1 MCKVLLV
8 DDEKMARMGM
18 RAVLD
23 WENNGF
29 ELVGEASNGEKAMNW
44 IREKRV
50 DILIT
55 DIAMPVMDGLEL
67 TRKAKEL
74 CPFIKVLL
82 LSCHND
88 FDYVREGIRLGASD
102 YILKPTLNA
111 DSLLT
116 ALHQMRRKQEE
127 ERENRQIVELFKDHL
142 HVSKRKEL
150 EKMFCKALRG
160 DRDAIGRLQ
169 HAYPDEKYRFVAIGV
184 DVFAESDT
192 DKAEL
197 LIEQT
202 EIIQTQLYERCRS
215 YVAVLHRPDLV
226 MAVLPALT
234 PLECNPAEL
243 NEWLSGLRTGSNP
256 EHIHISI
263 GISGY
268 CEGFTDIQ
276 ESCLEAKRALD
287 HVFFSGPDNKL
298 SVIDTAADERLSA
311 QDYNYAS
318 VLNELKESLTMGYHA
333 KADEQLGIIVR
344 HWNPGNRTKAEV
356 LQEAEELMTLFL
368 LCKDVSTVNV
378 RRIRRTDKFRYAEDV
393 IRHVLDCFE
402 ELRDGDGLLKPD
414 TTLHQRIVKEAIRFL
429 GDHYTEAISLQQ
441 VADEV
446 NVSRNY
452 FSEMFKRVTG
462 QNFIDYV
469 IALRVKHA
477 KELLQVSKLRV
488 YEVAEQSG
496 FNDVKHFSKQF
507 KKIAGLSPAEY
518 QGMWR
523 K

>member
-23 WENNGF
+23 WETNGF
-29 ELVGEASNGEKAMNW
+29 ELVGEASNGEKAMHW
-44 IREKRV
+44 IRDQQV

-88 FDYVREGIRLGASD
+88 FEYVREGIRLGASD

-111 DSLLT
+111 ESLLT
-116 ALHQMRRKQEE
+116 VLHQMRRKQEE

-142 HVSKRKEL
+142 HASKRKEL
-150 EKMFCKALRG
+150 EKTFSKALRG
-160 DRDAIGRLQ
+160 DRDAIGRLKL
-169 HAYPDEKYRFVAIGV
+169 AYPDEKYRFVAIGV

-202 EIIQTQLYERCRS
+202 EIIQTQLYDNCRS
-215 YVAVLHRPDLV
+215 YVAALHRPDLV
-226 MAVLPALT
+226 MAVLPART
-234 PLECNPAEL
+234 PHECHTEEL

-256 EHIHISI
+256 ELIHISI

-268 CEGFTDIQ
+268 CEGFADIQ

-287 HVFFSGPDNKL
+287 HVFFSGPGSKL
-298 SVIDTAADERLSA
+298 SAIDTAAADCPSA
-311 QDYNYAS
+311 LNYNYAAA
-318 VLNELKESLTMGYHA
+318 LNELKESLTMGYHS
-333 KADEQLGIIVR
+333 KAEEQLRIIVG
-344 HWNPGNRTKAEV
+344 HWSPRYRTKVEV
-356 LQEAEELMTLFL
+356 LQEAEELFTLFL
-368 LCKDVSTVNV
+368 LCKDVSAANV
-378 RRIRRTDKFRYAEDV
+378 RRIRRSDKFRYAEDV
-393 IRHVLDCFE
+393 IRHVLECFE
-402 ELRDGDGLLKPD
+402 ELRVGEEYQKPD
-414 TTLHQRIVKEAIRFL
+414 TTLHQRIVKQAIHFMEA
-429 GDHYTEAISLQQ
+429 HYTEAISLQQ

-469 IALRVKHA
+469 IALRVKRA
-477 KELLQVSKLRV
+477 KELLQASSLRV